1 MNKLIIMAAIFSAI
15 IASCKKDETPKQTC
29 RIITAT
35 RDISGMNSTFNLT
48 YNSEGKLSSVT
59 EGKKT
64 SVYVYGG
71 NTVIV
76 NTTSDGLFYS
86 KRIITLNTNG
96 LASNSRTEN
105 DITGADW
112 DNSSYEYNGTEILK
126 TTYTVSAGGAP
137 TIETYKWNGG
147 NIVSLTSGSTT
158 YTLEYFTDKPSQPG
172 DYFYFTELISG
183 YYILKAKNALKSIIT
198 GADIT
203 NFDYNFDAD
212 GKITSFICTGG
223 SSYTQTY
230 QYQCN

>member
-1 MNKLIIMAAIFSAI
+1 MNRLLIMAVVFAAI
-15 IASCKKDETPKQTC
+15 IASCKKDEAPKQTC

-35 RDISGMNSTFNLT
+35 QVISGMNSTFNLT

-59 EGKKT
+59 EGKQT

-96 LASNSRTEN
+96 LASNSKTEN
-105 DITGADW
+105 DITGSDW
-112 DNSSYEYNGTEILK
+112 DNISYEYNGTEIIK
-126 TTYTVSAGGAP
+126 STFTVSAGGAP
-137 TIETYKWNGG
+137 TIETYKWSGG
-147 NIVSLTSGSTT
+147 NMVSLTSGSTST
-158 YTLEYFTDKPSQPG
+158 ILEYFTDKPSQSG
-172 DYFYFTELISG
+172 DYFYFTQLIAG
-183 YYILKAKNALKSIIT
+183 YNVLKAKNALKSIST
-198 GADIT
+198 GSDIT

-212 GKITSFICTGG
+212 GKITSFVCTGG